1 MFRYVTKIQRTKV
14 KLEMNQIY
22 NSMEFPRLSN
32 HWNVGIFERHTYPLN
47 KNKVYVGQISNALYR
62 EHRFIEF

>member
-1 MFRYVTKIQRTKV
+1 
-14 KLEMNQIY
+14 MNQIY

-32 HWNVGIFERHTYPLN
+32 HWNIPIKSIFEWYTYPLN
-47 KNKVYVGQISNALYR
+47 RNKVYVGQISNALYR